1 MADNLIT
8 VSEKAAEQLN
18 LLMKEEGITGDFF
31 LRVSVVG
38 GGCSGLSY
46 KMDFETET
54 QEGDQIFEHNGV
66 KVACDMK
73 SFLYLC
79 GTELDFS
86 DGLNGKGFNFINPNA
101 TRTCGCGESFAV

>member
-1 MADNLIT
+1 MIT
-8 VSEKAAEQLN
+8 ITEPALHKLKKLRA
-18 LLMKEEGITGDFF
+18 EEGLSMDYF

-46 KMDFETET
+46 KLDFDNESR
-54 QEGDQIFEHNGV
+54 EGDQVFESEGEKIV
-66 KVACDMK
+66 CDMK

-86 DGLNGKGFNFINPNA
+86 DGLNGHGFNFINPNA

>member
-1 MADNLIT
+1 MIT
-8 VSEKAAEQLN
+8 ITPNALEKINVLKAEESLTDDYF
-18 LLMKEEGITGDFF
+18 I
-31 LRVSVVG
+31 RVSVVG

-46 KMDFETET
+46 NLDFDNEDK
-54 QEGDQIFEHNGV
+54 EGDQVFESEGEKIV
-66 KVACDMK
+66 CDMK

-79 GTELDFS
+79 GTELDFT

>member
-1 MADNLIT
+1 MITITPSALQKINVLKAEENL
-8 VSEKAAEQLN
+8 
-18 LLMKEEGITGDFF
+18 GDDYFM
-31 LRVSVVG
+31 RVSVVG

-46 KMDFETET
+46 NLDFDNEEK
-54 QEGDQIFEHNGV
+54 EGDQVFDTEGAKIV
-66 KVACDMK
+66 CDMK

-79 GTELDFS
+79 GTELDFT

>member
-1 MADNLIT
+1 MIT
-8 VSEKAAEQLN
+8 ITPNALEKINVLKSEESLD
-18 LLMKEEGITGDFF
+18 ESYFI
-31 LRVSVVG
+31 RVSVVG

-46 KMDFETET
+46 NLDFDNEDK
-54 QEGDQIFEHNGV
+54 EGDQVFESEGAKIV
-66 KVACDMK
+66 CDMK

-79 GTELDFS
+79 GTELDFT